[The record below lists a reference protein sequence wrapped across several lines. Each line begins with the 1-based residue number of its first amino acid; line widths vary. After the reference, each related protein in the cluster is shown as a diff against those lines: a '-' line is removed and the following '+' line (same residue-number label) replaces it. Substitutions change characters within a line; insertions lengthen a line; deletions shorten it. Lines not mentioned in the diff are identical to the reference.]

1 MSVSLFFPLILS
13 GMDPN
18 LFSMGMGQYACSEF
32 AIAAFEV
39 SPSPKSHSSAEK
51 SSKHGP
57 EMESSDPP
65 MALSVRGKTFTETE
79 RKQVEI
85 SNRVTMYV

>member
-1 MSVSLFFPLILS
+1 MLS

-18 LFSMGMGQYACSEF
+18 LFSMGMEQYARSEF
-32 AIAAFEV
+32 AKTALV
-39 SPSPKSHSSAEK
+39 VNPSPKSHSSVKK

-65 MALSVRGKTFTETE
+65 MVLSVRGKTSTTSVRGNTWTGF
-79 RKQVEI
+79 
-85 SNRVTMYV
+85 M